1 MDDYTSFYLYIVPDT
16 VRAHES
22 SKPKGSFHEL
32 SFARSERCARSDLKF
47 IRVKS
52 LSSNEINRKERHD
65 IRNKSQAKLKR
76 KNPYGISIIVSC
88 PLQKMHVS
96 AKSLKLDTRHIVWRN
111 TILREG
117 DLLSAIRVSIDFWRL
132 SIYFTTPFAI
142 YYVKLIKD
150 KLI

>member
-1 MDDYTSFYLYIVPDT
+1 MDDYTPFYLYIVPDT

-76 KNPYGISIIVSC
+76 KNLYGISIIVSC

-96 AKSLKLDTRHIVWRN
+96 AKSLKLDTRHMDSLTKHYPERRRLVKRHSRVDRFLKTFNIFYN
-111 TILREG
+111 TIRYLLRE
-117 DLLSAIRVSIDFWRL
+117 ID
-132 SIYFTTPFAI
+132 
-142 YYVKLIKD
+142 
-150 KLI
+150 